1 MDDITGPLRKP
12 ARPARTALLIG
23 AGALVIAGT
32 TWGGIAIAQS
42 GQPAEDVGYFAAE
55 PSETPTPEV
64 PNVPPV
70 ATIDTATA
78 ADLTVTVAGT
88 GTDDDGQIVTQGW
101 NFGDGTYGTGPSTTH
116 TYAAAGTYTITFAV
130 GDDDGASTS
139 ATVDVTV
146 TAPPPPPAP
155 EPPTQPSTP
164 AYGQYPPGYPM
175 PMIPGT
181 DAPDTSACASSTGT
195 VNGQGVPVCA

>member
-1 MDDITGPLRKP
+1 MDDITEPLRKP
-12 ARPARTALLIG
+12 ARPARNALLIG

-42 GQPAEDVGYFAAE
+42 GQPADEVGFVASE
-55 PSETPTPEV
+55 PTETPEV
-64 PNVPPV
+64 PNVAP
-70 ATIDTATA
+70 TATA
-78 ADLTVTVAGT
+78 QVTGQTDLTVTVTGT
-88 GTDDDGQIVTQGW
+88 GADTDGQITHQGW
-101 NFGDGTYGTGPSTTH
+101 NFGDGTFADGPDATH
-116 TYAAAGTYTITFAV
+116 TYSAAGTYTITFAV
-130 GDDDGASTS
+130 SDDDGESAS
-139 ATVDVTV
+139 ATIDVTV

-155 EPPTQPSTP
+155 EPPAQPSTP